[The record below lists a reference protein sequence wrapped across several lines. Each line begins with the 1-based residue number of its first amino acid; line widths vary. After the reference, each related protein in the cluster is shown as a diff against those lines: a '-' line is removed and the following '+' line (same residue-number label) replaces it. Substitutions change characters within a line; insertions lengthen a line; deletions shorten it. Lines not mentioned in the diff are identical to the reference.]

1 LTRHR
6 EEEMMATK
14 GSLATTEGDSI
25 SVDFLF
31 NPKEYSISKQNTWSK
46 PDNNRG
52 SDTATVVFG
61 GGNPKS
67 LKMQLFFDTYLE
79 GTDVTQYTNKL
90 FQMMEINPKLPEKST
105 TQSTGAPP
113 KLKFSWGTKWS
124 FDCVLE
130 SLSVNY
136 TLFLGDGT
144 PVRATADL
152 QLKQAVDE
160 KEQAGTNP
168 TSGGMGGEHTLL
180 IGPGDRLD
188 LIAFKEYGD
197 AKMWRII
204 AQANGITD
212 PRKIRPGQRL
222 IIPPPGS

>member
-1 LTRHR
+1 
-6 EEEMMATK
+6 MATK
-14 GSLATTEGDSI
+14 GSLETVEGPSI
-25 SVDFLF
+25 KVGFLF

-46 PDNNRG
+46 PEANRG
-52 SDTATVVFG
+52 SDSTTLHFG
-61 GGNPKS
+61 GGNPMG
-67 LKMQLFFDTYLE
+67 LKMQLFFDTYLD
-79 GTDVTQYTNKL
+79 GTDVRPNYTEKL
-90 FQMMEINPKLPEKST
+90 FQMMEINTRLPEGST

-113 KLKFSWGTKWS
+113 KLKFTWGTTWS
-124 FDCVLE
+124 FHCYLE
-130 SLSVNY
+130 SLAVNY

-160 KEQAGTNP
+160 NAQPGTNP
-168 TSGGMGGEHTLL
+168 TSGGEGGEHVWLV
-180 IGPGDRLD
+180 GPRDRLD

-204 AQANGITD
+204 AQANGIVD
-212 PRKIRPGQRL
+212 PHKIMPGQRL

>member
-1 LTRHR
+1 
-6 EEEMMATK
+6 MATK
-14 GSLATTEGDSI
+14 GSLKTVEGPEI
-25 SVDFLF
+25 EVKFLF
-31 NPKEYSISKQNTWSK
+31 NPKEYSVSKQNTWSK
-46 PDNNRG
+46 PEANRG
-52 SDTATVVFG
+52 ADTATLHFG
-61 GGNPKS
+61 GGNPKG
-67 LKMQLFFDTYLE
+67 LKLQLFFDTYLE
-79 GTDVTQYTNKL
+79 GTSVRDYTEKL

-113 KLKFSWGTKWS
+113 KLLFSWGTTWS
-124 FDCVLE
+124 FRCVLE

-136 TLFLGDGT
+136 TLFLADGT

-160 KEQAGTNP
+160 KEEPGTNP
-168 TSGGMGGEHTLL
+168 TSGGVGGEHTWLV
-180 IGPGDRLD
+180 GPQDRLD

-204 AQANGITD
+204 ARANGISD
-212 PRKIRPGQRL
+212 PKTIRPGQRL